1 MNDTAPNIE
10 NTEPDLIDQAVI
22 DQGEAISFATVRGQP
37 FSEMPHDL
45 YIPPEAMEI
54 FLEAFSGPF
63 DLLLYLIK
71 RDNIDILDI
80 PVFEIT
86 KQYMQY
92 VELMKV
98 LHLELAAE
106 YLVMAATLAEI
117 KSRMLLPRPESVGED
132 NDPRAELARR
142 LQEYE
147 RFKAAAES
155 MDELPRLE
163 RDNFVASAEP
173 PVLSVEKALPDVML
187 KELLLAFKDVLYRA
201 NLQTSHMIDREPLS
215 IRERMTTI
223 LSLLG
228 DTEFTPFL
236 NFFTAKEGRSGLVV
250 TFIATLELIREN
262 LIELVQA
269 EPFAPIYIRLTRPLA
284 DGTRLGEINYE
295 H

>member
-1 MNDTAPNIE
+1 MNDIAVNIE
-10 NTEPDLIDQAVI
+10 STESDLVDQAVI
-22 DQGEAISFATVRGQP
+22 DQGQAISFATVRGQP

-45 YIPPEAMEI
+45 YIPPEAMEV

-86 KQYMQY
+86 KQYMAY
-92 VELMKV
+92 VELMKT

-117 KSRMLLPRPESVGED
+117 KSRMLLPRPESLSEE
-132 NDPRAELARR
+132 NDPRADLARR

-147 RFKAAAES
+147 RFKAAAENID
-155 MDELPRLE
+155 MLPRLE
-163 RDNFVASAEP
+163 RDNFLAHAEP
-173 PVLSVEKALPDVML
+173 PILSVEKALPDVML
-187 KELLLAFKDVLYRA
+187 KELLLAFKDVLHRA

-228 DTEFTPFL
+228 DKEFTPFL
-236 NFFTAKEGRSGLVV
+236 NFFTVKEGRSGLVV
-250 TFIATLELIREN
+250 TFIATLELIREG
-262 LIELVQA
+262 LIELVQG

-284 DGTRLGEINYE
+284 DEKRHGEINYE